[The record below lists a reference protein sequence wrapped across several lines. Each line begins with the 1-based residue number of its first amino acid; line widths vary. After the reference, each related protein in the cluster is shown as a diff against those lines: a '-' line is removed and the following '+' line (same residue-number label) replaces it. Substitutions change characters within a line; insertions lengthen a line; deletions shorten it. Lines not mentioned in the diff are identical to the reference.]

1 MGSTTYRLTCLSPV
15 HIGTGQQWSKF
26 DGAYHEGRWYVVDLD
41 RVFALGVDG
50 NELAQ
55 AMSSGAFS
63 WAEWLRGRRIS
74 PEQVA
79 LYSLPCAQPPG
90 EVYIREGVKDVYLRP
105 YIPATTLKG
114 AVRTAIVWYL
124 LRHDEQAQAFT
135 RRYLILAVYVG
146 DITQKLGHLAEGNR
160 QAEENPQLQLRAIRE
175 ALEIEDAQ
183 EAEAFLHTLYLALN
197 KDLQKAR
204 GGDRRECVRVRDIG
218 GLGKDK
224 RFLALPV
231 ERYLLGKDP
240 NHDLLRVLQ
249 VGDSETTSLE
259 QMEVGLVWTY
269 HLDQSGRLQ
278 PKREQGMEYKSLAE
292 WLKPETSVRLSWR
305 IDESLLSEQA
315 NKVLQFGEAQKQ
327 AIHRLPEVCNHYAR
341 AVIKRQRE
349 YAAQHHQPQLQAFYD
364 QLQQKLNSLP
374 DGALL
379 LNIGWGGGWEAKTV
393 GDIVQEIL
401 HDDEYDDFGELRK
414 RYKLGENPQ
423 TRRVNPDA
431 PFPETRLVAYQG
443 GAAAYPLGWV
453 LLEPEKG

>member
-41 RVFALGVDG
+41 KVFALGVDG

-55 AMSSGAFS
+55 AMGSGAFS
-63 WAEWLRGRRIS
+63 WTEWLRGRRIS

-90 EVYIREGVKDVYLRP
+90 EVYIREGIKDVYLRP

-114 AVRTAIVWYL
+114 AIRTAIVWYL
-124 LRHDEQAQAFT
+124 LRHDEQAKAFA
-135 RRYLILAVYVG
+135 RRYLILAVYAK
-146 DITQKLGHLAEGNR
+146 DIGQIVNRLAKGNR
-160 QAEENPQLQLRAIRE
+160 QAEEDPQLHLRAIRE
-175 ALEIEDAQ
+175 ALELDDTQ
-183 EAEAFLHTLYLALN
+183 EAEVFLQTLYRALG
-197 KDLQKAR
+197 KHLEGAR
-204 GGDRRECVRVRDIG
+204 RGDRHERVRMRDIRD
-218 GLGKDK
+218 LGSDR

-269 HLDQSGRLQ
+269 HLDSSGKLQ
-278 PKREQGMEYKSLAE
+278 PKREQGMEYRSLAE
-292 WLKPETSVRLSWR
+292 WLKPETGVRLSLR
-305 IDESLLSEQA
+305 IDENLFSEQA
-315 NKVLQFGEAQKQ
+315 NKVLRFHEAQKQ
-327 AIHRLPEVCNHYAR
+327 AIHRLPEVCNRYAQ
-341 AVIKRQRE
+341 AVIERQRT
-349 YAAQHHQPQLQAFYD
+349 YAAQHHQPQLQEFYER
-364 QLQQKLNSLP
+364 LRQKLNGLP

-401 HDDEYDDFGELRK
+401 RDDQ
-414 RYKLGENPQ
+414 LGENPQ
-423 TRRVNPDA
+423 KGNINPDA
-431 PFPETRLVAYQG
+431 PFPETRLVGYQG

-453 LLEPEKG
+453 LLEPVRG

>member
-1 MGSTTYRLTCLSPV
+1 MSSTTYRLTCLSPV

-79 LYSLPCAQPPG
+79 LYSLPCALPPG
-90 EVYIREGVKDVYLRP
+90 EVYIREGIKDVYLRP

-135 RRYLILAVYVG
+135 RRYLILAVYAK
-146 DITQKLGHLAEGNR
+146 DIGQIVNRLAKGNR
-160 QAEENPQLQLRAIRE
+160 QAEEDPQLHLRAIRE
-175 ALEIEDAQ
+175 ALELDDAQ
-183 EAEAFLHTLYLALN
+183 EAEAFLQTLYRALG
-197 KDLQKAR
+197 KHLEGAR
-204 GGDRRECVRVRDIG
+204 RGDRYERVRMRDIRE
-218 GLGKDK
+218 LGSDR

-269 HLDQSGRLQ
+269 HLNQSGRLQ

-292 WLKPETSVRLSWR
+292 WLKPETSVRLSLR
-305 IDESLLSEQA
+305 IDESLLGEQA
-315 NKVLQFGEAQKQ
+315 NKVLKFKPTQQQ
-327 AIHRLPEVCNHYAR
+327 AIRRLPEVCNSYAR
-341 AVIKRQRE
+341 SVIGRQKE
-349 YAAQHHQPQLQAFYD
+349 YVTRHHQPQLQAFYN
-364 QLQQKLNSLP
+364 QLQQRLDSLP
-374 DGALL
+374 GGAFL

-401 HDDEYDDFGELRK
+401 HDDDYDDFGELRK

-423 TRRVNPDA
+423 TNRINPDA

-443 GAAAYPLGWV
+443 AAAAYPLGWV

>member
-1 MGSTTYRLTCLSPV
+1 M
-15 HIGTGQQWSKF
+15 
-26 DGAYHEGRWYVVDLD
+26 
-41 RVFALGVDG
+41 
-50 NELAQ
+50 
-55 AMSSGAFS
+55 
-63 WAEWLRGRRIS
+63 
-74 PEQVA
+74 
-79 LYSLPCAQPPG
+79 
-90 EVYIREGVKDVYLRP
+90 
-105 YIPATTLKG
+105 
-114 AVRTAIVWYL
+114 
-124 LRHDEQAQAFT
+124 
-135 RRYLILAVYVG
+135 
-146 DITQKLGHLAEGNR
+146 
-160 QAEENPQLQLRAIRE
+160 
-175 ALEIEDAQ
+175 
-183 EAEAFLHTLYLALN
+183 
-197 KDLQKAR
+197 
-204 GGDRRECVRVRDIG
+204 
-218 GLGKDK
+218 
-224 RFLALPV
+224 
-231 ERYLLGKDP
+231 
-240 NHDLLRVLQ
+240 
-249 VGDSETTSLE
+249 
-259 QMEVGLVWTY
+259 
-269 HLDQSGRLQ
+269 
-278 PKREQGMEYKSLAE
+278 
-292 WLKPETSVRLSWR
+292 RLSWR

>member
-1 MGSTTYRLTCLSPV
+1 MGSTAYQLTCLSPV

-41 RVFALGVDG
+41 KVFALGVDG

-55 AMSSGAFS
+55 AMGSGQFS
-63 WAEWLRGRRIS
+63 WSEWLRGRRIS

-79 LYSLPCAQPPG
+79 LYSLPCAQQPG
-90 EVYIREGVKDVYLRP
+90 EVYIREGIKDVYLRP

-114 AVRTAIVWYL
+114 AIRTAIVWYL
-124 LRHDEQAQAFT
+124 LRHDEQAKAFT
-135 RRYLILAVYVG
+135 RRYLILAVYARKVER
-146 DITQKLGHLAEGNR
+146 KLEQLTGSNPRA
-160 QAEENPQLQLRAIRE
+160 QEEPGMQLRAIRE
-175 ALEIEDAQ
+175 ALGIGDTQ

-204 GGDRRECVRVRDIG
+204 GGDRRECVRGRDIS

-249 VGDSETTSLE
+249 VGDSGTTSLE

-269 HLDQSGRLQ
+269 HLDGSGTLQ
-278 PKREQGMEYKSLAE
+278 PKREPGAEYKSLAE
-292 WLKPETSVRLSWR
+292 WLKPQTSVRLSLR
-305 IDESLLSEQA
+305 IDESLLGEQA
-315 NKVLQFGEAQKQ
+315 NRVLKFKPSQQQ
-327 AIHRLPEVCNHYAR
+327 TIRRLPEVCNSYAR
-341 AVIKRQRE
+341 SVIERQKQ
-349 YAAQHHQPQLQAFYD
+349 YVTQHRQPQLQAFYD
-364 QLQQKLNSLP
+364 RLQQRLGSLRE
-374 DGALL
+374 GAFL

-401 HDDEYDDFGELRK
+401 RDDQFDDFVELRK

-423 TRRVNPDA
+423 THKIDPA
-431 PFPETRLVAYQG
+431 SPFPETRLVGYQHG
-443 GAAAYPLGWV
+443 TAAYPLGWV
-453 LLEPEKG
+453 LLEPDKG